1 MCFLFLL
8 PQEPIIELSRRSGNM
23 SGNVNFGKG
32 GEMDTASQMLSL
44 SDDEDD
50 SDHETFYALSRV
62 LSARNQS
69 GRENIETRSSGSDSA

>member
-23 SGNVNFGKG
+23 SGDVNFGKG
-32 GEMDTASQMLSL
+32 WEMDTASQMLSL
-44 SDDEDD
+44 SDEEDD